1 MNLADTPEAFKEA
14 FSQSVANLDK
24 LQDARNIGHHKQA
37 DIQNLFN
44 STQIR
49 QNQLLEDILQLP
61 AMQIQA
67 GQEAPINDTLARL
80 SARWDENVSLSRN
93 IMQIIDISNKKEKGE
108 LSYDM
113 TIDLI
118 NPPKQELAGA
128 TSVVPE
134 NIVRNIDAFTG
145 VKSDPEDL
153 DIILEGFLKSIHEA
167 GQAQKLTHS
176 AQKELIIRKLSP
188 NCILLIN
195 SYLDTSNKMI
205 EDTTLHQLVGIGKFL
220 SIDTQS
226 RKTQKHEN
234 KLALWCNPIVE
245 KI

>member
-1 MNLADTPEAFKEA
+1 
-14 FSQSVANLDK
+14 
-24 LQDARNIGHHKQA
+24 
-37 DIQNLFN
+37 
-44 STQIR
+44 
-49 QNQLLEDILQLP
+49 
-61 AMQIQA
+61 
-67 GQEAPINDTLARL
+67 
-80 SARWDENVSLSRN
+80 
-93 IMQIIDISNKKEKGE
+93 MQIIDISNKKEKGE

-226 RKTQKHEN
+226 RKTQKHRKHTRGKFKMHKGRKN
-234 KLALWCNPIVE
+234 TKTHHIAVCFSLQHKVTTNLTNIW
-245 KI
+245 